1 MIASFRHYE
10 RQVGTVAETL
20 ARLNTIEDV
29 MGRLCI
35 GRTTA
40 FELIGTRRL
49 RSVKVGRRRLVSESA
64 LVEFIEELDR
74 SAQLPTDYS

>member
-1 MIASFRHYE
+1 MPEAH
-10 RQVGTVAETL
+10 AH
-20 ARLNTIEDV
+20 LNSIEDV
-29 MGRLCI
+29 MMRLCI

-40 FELIGTRRL
+40 FDLIGTRRL

-74 SAQLPTDYS
+74 GAQDPVERT